1 MRCPSCSAVDTK
13 VVDSRLV
20 ESVSVRRRRECPQ
33 CGYRFT
39 TFERAELPMPAVI
52 KRDQRREPF
61 DETKLRAGI
70 LKAVEKRPVPVEEVD
85 HAIFEVTQRIRT
97 SNEREISSR
106 LIGEHIMDALR
117 HLDPVAYVRFASVY
131 RRFEDVGAFLQEIAL
146 LQASHQEKP

>member
-20 ESVSVRRRRECPQ
+20 EGVSVRRRRECPQ

-39 TFERAELPMPAVI
+39 TFERAELPMPLVI

-61 DETKLRAGI
+61 DESKLRAGL
-70 LKAVEKRPVPVEEVD
+70 LKAVEKRPVPVEAVD
-85 HAIFEVTQRIRT
+85 HAICEIIQRIR
-97 SNEREISSR
+97 SGHEREISSR
-106 LIGEHIMDALR
+106 MIGEHIMDVLR
-117 HLDPVAYVRFASVY
+117 RLDPVAYVRFASVY

-146 LQASHQEKP
+146 LQAGHREKP